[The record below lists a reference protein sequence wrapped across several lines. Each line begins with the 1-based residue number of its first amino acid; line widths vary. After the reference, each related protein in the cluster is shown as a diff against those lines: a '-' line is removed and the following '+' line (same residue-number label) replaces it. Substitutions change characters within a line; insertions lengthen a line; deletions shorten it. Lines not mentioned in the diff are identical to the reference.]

1 MSFTINGKYHI
12 SLSQLIRHCQRMYLI
27 FGSEKQFASIST
39 ETNSEKELWPKNE
52 TKSERVP
59 VLDTFGEK

>member
-1 MSFTINGKYHI
+1 
-12 SLSQLIRHCQRMYLI
+12 MYLI